1 MATAIENTREA
12 IARIKTAGS
21 EVIAIKRLGSARR

>member
-12 IARIKTAGS
+12 IARIKQAGS
-21 EVIAIKRLGSARR
+21 EITAINRLG